1 MFKKILFVVYMI
13 VVITPSVFSQSY
25 NQDRVVLSNYLTRM
39 YMNQPF
45 EGVKIVQDYDHT
57 YLLSVVL
64 VNASTSESATNRIA
78 QVKCN
83 RQISQYLGAL
93 TVINSETIIKTTE
106 NSKGEINPEEITDII
121 KENSIGYTRSMEIL
135 NVLDLDDGKKCYLF
149 IRDIREMQ

>member
-1 MFKKILFVVYMI
+1 MRKIILAILFFGLFY
-13 VVITPSVFSQSY
+13 TASGQSY
-25 NQDRVVLSNYLTRM
+25 NQDRVVLSNFLTRM

-64 VNASTSESATNRIA
+64 VEVSSTASATNRIA
-78 QVKCN
+78 QVKCS
-83 RQISQYLGAL
+83 RQISQYLSAL
-93 TVINSETIIKTTE
+93 TIVNSETIIKTTQ
-106 NSKGEINPEEITDII
+106 NSKGEINLEEITDII